1 MGKEEHVVADDKV
14 VALNYTLTVDDQVVD
29 SSEGHEPIE
38 FIQGQG
44 QIIAGLEEE
53 LYGMSVGDEKEVRV
67 EAAKGYGEVDLS
79 ANVAINRDD
88 FPQEIPMEP
97 GVEVTLRNQEGRSFQ
112 AWIQEVGEEN
122 VLLDYNHPLA
132 GKDLEFMVKVVNV
145 REATAE
151 ELAHGHVHDGHT
163 H

>member
-53 LYGMSVGDEKEVRV
+53 LYGMSVGDEKQVLV
-67 EAAKGYGEVDLS
+67 EAAKGYGEVDPS

-132 GKDLEFMVKVVNV
+132 GKDLDFMVKVVNV